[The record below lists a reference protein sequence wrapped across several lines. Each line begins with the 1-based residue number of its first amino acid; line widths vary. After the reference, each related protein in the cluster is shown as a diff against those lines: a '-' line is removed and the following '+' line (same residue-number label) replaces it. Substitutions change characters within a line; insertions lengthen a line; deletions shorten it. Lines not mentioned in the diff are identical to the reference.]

1 MALRSFV
8 DGAVFAEVFGEG
20 PPRVL
25 ALHGWGR
32 HGADFK
38 NSLMG
43 ISAFAPDLPGFGASP
58 PPADVIG
65 AEGYADILS
74 EMLPEFD
81 RPPVLIGHSFGGRI
95 AVCLAA
101 RYPDEIGPVILTGA
115 PIVRSGVGRRPR
127 ISYRIVRSLNRIGII
142 SDRRM
147 ESLRRQSGSTDY
159 RSATG
164 IMRDILVKVVN
175 ESYEP
180 QLRDMQSPVVLLW
193 GELDDEVPVSV
204 AEMTAGVIDQA
215 DGDVDLRVLEGVGH
229 HVPIEAPKELR
240 KAIDSVME

>member
-127 ISYRIVRSLNRIGII
+127 ISYKIVRSLNRIGII

-147 ESLRRQSGSTDY
+147 ESLRRQSGSDDY

-164 IMRDILVKVVN
+164 VMRDILVKVVN

-204 AEMTAGVIDQA
+204 AEMAAGVIDQA
-215 DGDVDLRVLEGVGH
+215 DGDVDLRVIEGVGH

>member
-1 MALRSFV
+1 
-8 DGAVFAEVFGEG
+8 VFAEVFGEG